1 MAVPLQ
7 PHEAS
12 TGRHAEKGAPVP
24 RRPQPR
30 ALPRLPTSSASGGR
44 VAWTVP
50 VVLGV
55 VGGILLGL
63 GIGWG
68 SVALLAGL
76 LLAWSDARPL
86 LAAAAL
92 LGSAAGFGSVRMQ
105 AAQADPITPW
115 IGAQVT
121 LTGDWDGQFLTLSD
135 PRARLAVAPK
145 PGIPAGRVTLSGRL
159 VRPDSRRI
167 PGGFDQAAWLRSQGG
182 LFLPTPT
189 AILVAARVRSS
200 TPEHGLRG
208 WFRRGLITGLGVREA
223 ALMEA
228 VELGDRNDIGQ
239 EKFAEGYGVRDAF
252 NRAGLAHL
260 MALSGQNVALITG
273 VLIWLLTRLGAR
285 PAWRY
290 GVPAAL
296 LIPYSVQLVGF
307 SPSITRAVIMGI
319 AVMIGLAVGRGK
331 PDSLG
336 ITAFAALACLLPF
349 PMWLLDVGFQLSF
362 LAVLALLLSG
372 KVADLLPRQWPMWI
386 RLALVAT
393 VLAELGTLPI
403 IASTF
408 GQIPLVG
415 LPANLLAGAVMV
427 VLVPLG
433 FLAGLLG
440 PAAILVNWLVSIFAN
455 MLLLIAETFGR
466 APVLSWGTVSAAGY
480 LAYALAAG
488 AGVLWLRGRIRAPA
502 ALGTVLACM
511 VFTALPPRLNP
522 PHEIVFLDV
531 GQGDSTLIRLPGF
544 TALIDAGGS
553 VNSDYD
559 VGGRTVVPALRALGV
574 RKLDLVVATHA
585 DTDHIEGISGVLRGL
600 PVGELW
606 IGQLKTDDPVLTA
619 VLLTARERRVPV
631 REVRRGDQLKVSGLT
646 LNVLWPPGNVW
657 STADNDNSV
666 SMTLEVPTAGGKLW
680 RTAILG
686 DLADPAEA
694 MIGLGHLDLLKAA
707 HHGSRFSSG
716 AEMLAQTHPADV
728 LISVGRN
735 TYGHPHPAVLARIE
749 EVGAKVWRT
758 DQLGTVRWPLP

>member
-1 MAVPLQ
+1 MPKF
-7 PHEAS
+7 PAS
-12 TGRHAEKGAPVP
+12 
-24 RRPQPR
+24 
-30 ALPRLPTSSASGGR
+30 PTSGGR
-44 VAWTVP
+44 LAWTVP
-50 VVLGV
+50 AVLGV
-55 VGGILLGL
+55 IGGILLGL

-68 SVALLAGL
+68 GLAVVVGL
-76 LLAWSDARPL
+76 LLAWFDARPL
-86 LAAAAL
+86 LAGAAL
-92 LGSAAGFGSVRMQ
+92 LGGAAGFGSVRVQ
-105 AAQADPITPW
+105 AAQPDPMTPW

-121 LTGDWDGQFLTLSD
+121 LTGDWDGQFLTLHD

-145 PGIPAGRVTLSGRL
+145 PGIPTGRVTLSGRL

-189 AILVAARVRSS
+189 AVLMAAQVRSS
-200 TPEHGLRG
+200 TPENGLRG
-208 WFRRGLITGLGVREA
+208 WFRRGLTVGLGQREA
-223 ALMEA
+223 ALMQA
-228 VELGDRNDIGQ
+228 IELGDRNDIGQ

-273 VLIWLLTRLGAR
+273 VLIWLLTRAGVPNL
-285 PAWRY
+285 WRY
-290 GVPAAL
+290 LAPAL
-296 LIPYSVQLVGF
+296 LLVPYLVQLVGF
-307 SPSITRAVIMGI
+307 SPSITRAVIMGF

-331 PDSLG
+331 PDGLG

-372 KVADLLPRQWPMWI
+372 KVAALLPPKWPMWL

-440 PAAILVNWLVSIFAN
+440 PAAILINWLVSIFAN

-480 LAYALAAG
+480 VAYALAAG

-522 PHEIVFLDV
+522 PCEIVFLDV
-531 GQGDSTLIRLPGF
+531 GQGDATLIRLPGF
-544 TALIDAGGS
+544 TALVDAGGS

-559 VGGRTVVPALRALGV
+559 VGERTVLPALRALGV
-574 RKLDLVVATHA
+574 RKLDLLIATHA

-600 PVGELW
+600 PVGEMW
-606 IGQLKTDDPVLTA
+606 VGHLKTDDPVLTA

-646 LNVLWPPGNVW
+646 LNVLWPVGNVW
-657 STADNDNSV
+657 STEDNDNSV
-666 SMTLEVPTAGGKLW
+666 AVTLELPTAGGKLW

-694 MIGLGHLDLLKAA
+694 LISAGKLDLLKAA
-707 HHGSRFSSG
+707 HHGSRFSTG
-716 AEMLAQTHPADV
+716 QTVLAQTRPEDV
-728 LISVGRN
+728 LISVGARN
-735 TYGHPHPAVLARIE
+735 TYGHPHPTVLARIQA
-749 EVGAKVWRT
+749 VRAKVWRT
-758 DQLGTVRWPLP
+758 DQMGTVRWPLP